1 MLKRI
6 DKMQSI
12 ITEKVL
18 GTEIQQDIESKT
30 FSVLFGLEVKQ
41 NKMAENLERGWSYY
55 KGIIASIM
63 FDTVEEAQDYAE
75 KIMNTN
81 LDYNDYIKHKEKEK
95 KEQS

>member
-6 DKMQSI
+6 DKTQSI

-18 GTEIQQDIESKT
+18 GTSIEQDIESKT

-63 FDTVEEAQDYAE
+63 FDTVEEAQDYAN

-81 LDYNDYIKHKEKEK
+81 LDYNDYIKSK
-95 KEQS
+95 KGKSQNEV

>member
-6 DKMQSI
+6 DETQSI

-18 GTEIQQDIESKT
+18 GTSIEQDIESKT
-30 FSVLFGLEVKQ
+30 FSVLFGLEIEQK
-41 NKMAENLERGWSYY
+41 KYAKNLEKGWSYY

-63 FDTVEEAQDYAE
+63 FDTIEEAQDYAN

-81 LDYNDYIKHKEKEK
+81 LDYNDYIKHKEGGGK
-95 KEQS
+95 